1 MPAFGEADLTSCD
14 REPIQIPGC
23 IQPHGALVALDP
35 ETLEI
40 VQVAGPTEQ
49 YFSLGKPALIGQKLE
64 TQIGSAAKI
73 RLEAQFSSPHGN
85 AAPRPSLALEV
96 QILNSRIDATAH
108 LHDGLV
114 ILELEPQRPHPAD
127 DVLDL
132 VHSMIGHLAPVD
144 NLDALL
150 QSLARQIQGVTGYD
164 RVMVYRFREDDSGH
178 VVAES
183 RASDDVPSYLDLHY
197 PASDIPA
204 QARELY
210 RRSWIRYIPDVSY
223 TPEPL
228 LPVLNPKTGQPLD
241 LSFSRLRAVSPV
253 HLEYLRNM
261 GVHSSMSLSLI
272 VGGRLWGLIACHA
285 AAPLFLSS
293 RLRLAL
299 EVFAQLAS
307 LHLGSTLELLDSSDR
322 IAIRDV
328 HDELT
333 RAMSRHGLAEA
344 LIGARP
350 NLLDYIGADGVVVR
364 VEGEN
369 FALGN
374 TPDNDQIDA
383 LVEWLNENQPEGVF
397 ATDHLAKV
405 FPPAKDLLDRAAGL
419 MALSVSRH
427 PRDYVL
433 WFLPELVST
442 VTWAGDPG
450 KPVEPG
456 PLGDRLTPRK
466 SFDAWQQTVTGQ
478 SRPWRS
484 VEIDAARLLR
494 TTVLE
499 VVLHRIDQSLREQE
513 KARHQQEL
521 LMGELDHRVKNTIA
535 TIQSLV
541 RLSSKSA
548 RDLATFTSAIE
559 KRLQSMSKAHSL
571 LSSSRWESASLRT
584 IVEDEIAAQRSQL
597 EGNIT
602 VEGDDFSLEPRTALS
617 FALVLHELVTNAIK
631 HGSLSSGEG
640 RVALRWD
647 QVVKDGANWLVFT
660 WVESGGP
667 PVRNTNRRGFGRTL
681 LERVFAEDVSGKVVL
696 AMQPDGVRC
705 TIDIPFEKVVTGH
718 SRPVG
723 RDGQALPQPS
733 ALSLDG
739 KKVFVVEDDGLIA
752 IDVTDVLQQAG
763 AIVIGPYARLA
774 EGLSAAEDKDFDIA
788 LLDVDLSG
796 KPSWP
801 IASLI
806 QKRGIPVVLTTGYS
820 ESFRRPA
827 AMAKLPTVSKPYDT
841 RLLLGQLAAALSQK
855 PPLSD
860 CPPET
865 GSLVSGRPRA

>member
-1 MPAFGEADLTSCD
+1 MIAFGEADLTSCD
-14 REPIQIPGC
+14 REPIQIPGS
-23 IQPHGALVALDP
+23 IQPHGALIALDP

-40 VQVAGPTEQ
+40 VQIAGHTEQ
-49 YFSLGKPALIGQKLE
+49 YFGLGKPALIGQKLE

-73 RLEAQFSSPHGN
+73 RLEAQFSGADST
-85 AAPRPSLALEV
+85 ATPRASLALEV
-96 QILNSRIDATAH
+96 QILDRRIDATAH

-197 PASDIPA
+197 PASDIPV
-204 QARELY
+204 QARQLY
-210 RRSWIRYIPDVSY
+210 GRSWIRYIPDVSY

-261 GVHSSMSLSLI
+261 GVRSSMSLSLI

-285 AAPLFLSS
+285 AAPLFLSG

-322 IAIRDV
+322 IAVRDV

-344 LIGARP
+344 LIGSRP

-374 TPDNDQIDA
+374 TPDDKQIDA
-383 LVEWLNENQPEGVF
+383 LVEWLNESQPEGVF

-405 FPPAKDLLDRAAGL
+405 FPPAKDMLDRAAGL

-442 VTWAGDPG
+442 VTWAGDPS

-513 KARHQQEL
+513 KARHHQDL

-548 RDLATFTSAIE
+548 KDLAGFTSAIE

-584 IVEDEIAAQRSQL
+584 IVEDEIAAQRSQV

-602 VEGDDFSLEPRTALS
+602 IDGSDYALEPRTALS
-617 FALVLHELVTNAIK
+617 FALVLHELITNAIK
-631 HGSLSSGEG
+631 HGSLSSGRG
-640 RVALRWD
+640 KVALRWD
-647 QVVKDGANWLVFT
+647 QIVKAGATWLVFS
-660 WVESGGP
+660 WIESGGP

-696 AMQPDGVRC
+696 AMAPEGVRC
-705 TIDIPFEKVVTGH
+705 TIDIPFEKVI
-718 SRPVG
+718 G
-723 RDGQALPQPS
+723 RSASVKSAGQALPQPS
-733 ALSLDG
+733 ALSLNG
-739 KKVFVVEDDGLIA
+739 KKVFVVEDDGLIS

-763 AIVIGPYARLA
+763 AIVVGPYAHLA
-774 EGLSAAEDKDFDIA
+774 EGLSAAVEKDFDIA
-788 LLDVDLSG
+788 LLDVNLRG

-806 QKRGIPVVLTTGYS
+806 QERGIPVVLATGYS

-827 AMAKLPTVSKPYDT
+827 KMAQLPTVSKPYDT
-841 RLLLGQLAAALSQK
+841 KRLLGQLEAALSEK
-855 PPLSD
+855 PPLAS
-860 CPPET
+860 
-865 GSLVSGRPRA
+865 SG